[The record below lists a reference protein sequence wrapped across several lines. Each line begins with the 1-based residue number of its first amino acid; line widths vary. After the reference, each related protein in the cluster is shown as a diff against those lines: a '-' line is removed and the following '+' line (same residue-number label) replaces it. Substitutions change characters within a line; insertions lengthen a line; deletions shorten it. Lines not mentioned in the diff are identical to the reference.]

1 MQAQNVLYRLF
12 SSNSININHE
22 ETYILR
28 RTSAAESSHGIVT
41 KPFIT
46 NLYSCKRIN
55 LLFLTISKSGEN
67 LQASENHLVE
77 FPVWWFPYVEH
88 KKRKIEDDFFS
99 FSPGSELSL
108 ILFGKKLQLSE
119 AHFGAKIEFSGFC
132 WRALSK
138 R

>member
-1 MQAQNVLYRLF
+1 MHAHVK
-12 SSNSININHE
+12 
-22 ETYILR
+22 
-28 RTSAAESSHGIVT
+28 VD
-41 KPFIT
+41 
-46 NLYSCKRIN
+46 IN

-108 ILFGKKLQLSE
+108 ILSGKKLHLSE
-119 AHFGAKIEFSGFC
+119 AHFGAKIEFVGFC